1 MIEAYAQKL
10 IKDVE
15 KILKE
20 IDRKDKLFV
29 HEAINWA
36 DLHCVD
42 VADVDSYFNDKYIQ
56 VTIEEA
62 APECLNFQAHIIKKL
77 EEIGYKH
84 VNVVT
89 QW

>member
-20 IDRKDKLFV
+20 IDKSDKLFIY
-29 HEAINWA
+29 EAINWA

-42 VADVDSYFNDKYIQ
+42 VADVDSYFNGKYIQ
-56 VTIEEA
+56 ITIEEA
-62 APECLNFQAHIIKKL
+62 APECLNFQTEVMKKL
-77 EEIGYKH
+77 QDIGYR
-84 VNVVT
+84 NIDIVT